1 MKLHVIEIK
10 NMVAVSRGGITVIVK
25 NDPGSDRIEVQIWDA
40 AHNILL
46 SSEIYH
52 DPLQEPQIAA

>member
-1 MKLHVIEIK
+1 MKLGVIDIE
-10 NMVAVSRGGITVIVK
+10 NMVAVSSGGITVITK
-25 NDPGSDRIEVQIWDA
+25 RDPGSDRIEVQVWEA

-52 DPLQEPQIAA
+52 DPLQEPRIAA

>member
-1 MKLHVIEIK
+1 MKLNVIDIE

-25 NDPGSDRIEVQIWDA
+25 NDPNSDRIEVAVWDSK
-40 AHNILL
+40 HNIQL

>member
-1 MKLHVIEIK
+1 MKLHVIEIE
-10 NMVAVSRGGITVIVK
+10 NMVAVSSGGITVITK
-25 NDPGSDRIEVQIWDA
+25 RDPGSDRIEVQVWDA
-40 AHNILL
+40 NHTILL